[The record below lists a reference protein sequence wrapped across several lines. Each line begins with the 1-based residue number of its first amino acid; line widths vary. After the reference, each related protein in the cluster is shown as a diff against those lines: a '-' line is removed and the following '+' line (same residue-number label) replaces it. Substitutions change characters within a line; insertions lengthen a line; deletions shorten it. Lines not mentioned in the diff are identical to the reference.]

1 MLTEA
6 QRTSPGF
13 LRGLALLRRLAAYH
27 QYEAFGLDEILHIK
41 TGAIV
46 VLNHSLA
53 LYDAM
58 LLQLA
63 GYEASGRWVHPMADR
78 LMFKLPGIGAAFS
91 AMGFVEGSRETA
103 IRLLLDG
110 DVLGVL
116 PGGMREALRSSRQ
129 KYTIDWT
136 GRYGFVRMSL
146 VSGTPIVLA
155 ACPRADDIFEVA
167 DSSLTR
173 WAYDRFRLPLPFFHG
188 RGPTPVPRP
197 VKLWHVMSEP
207 IFPPAGGM
215 LDDDTVHAH
224 HALLVERMQALMQR
238 ALDYPDSGPNSRFQ
252 AGNA

>member
-78 LMFKLPGIGAAFS
+78 LMFADAIT
-91 AMGFVEGSRETA
+91 SRRTSSGWRTA
-103 IRLLLDG
+103 
-110 DVLGVL
+110 VWN
-116 PGGMREALRSSRQ
+116 A
-129 KYTIDWT
+129 
-136 GRYGFVRMSL
+136 
-146 VSGTPIVLA
+146 TP
-155 ACPRADDIFEVA
+155 P
-167 DSSLTR
+167 
-173 WAYDRFRLPLPFFHG
+173 P
-188 RGPTPVPRP
+188 
-197 VKLWHVMSEP
+197 SE
-207 IFPPAGGM
+207 
-215 LDDDTVHAH
+215 
-224 HALLVERMQALMQR
+224 
-238 ALDYPDSGPNSRFQ
+238 
-252 AGNA
+252 